1 VEDRDFE
8 KIVCERLVI
17 RRFKPSDAEAF
28 AAYRSDPE
36 VARYQSWEPPCSL
49 TEARAMIHGLQ
60 SVVPGMAGEW
70 YQFAVALASD
80 DRLIGDFGLGM
91 TSDGR
96 QAELGFT
103 FARAAQGQ
111 GYASEA
117 LVGLLDYAFSTL
129 GLHRIFAITNVRNH
143 RSQRL
148 LERTGFRREGHAV
161 QASWFK
167 GEWTSEYLYAMLA
180 SEWSESTRT
189 GLGRF

>member
-103 FARAAQGQ
+103 FARAA
-111 GYASEA
+111 
-117 LVGLLDYAFSTL
+117 FSTL